1 MSSFNK
7 VMLMGNLTRD
17 PQTKQLPS
25 NTSVVEFGLA
35 VNRRYKTQTG
45 EDREE
50 TLFVDCAAFGKQGDV
65 IAQYC
70 KKGKAIFVEGRLKY
84 DTWEDKMGG
93 GNRSKIS
100 VVVET
105 FQFVG
110 GRDGSGSFEGAAAGA
125 DARDWRASKQSPDA
139 QPAAGKAGG
148 KKRSAEQLK
157 FKEADIPF

>member
-17 PQTKQLPS
+17 PHVKELPG
-25 NTSVVEFGLA
+25 NTRVTEFGMA
-35 VNRRYKTQTG
+35 VNRRYKTQAG

-50 TLFVDCAAFGKQGDV
+50 VLFVDCAAFGKTGDV

-70 KKGKAIFVEGRLKY
+70 KKGKSLFVEGRLKY
-84 DTWEDKMGG
+84 DSWEDKQGG
-93 GNRSKIS
+93 GNRSKLS
-100 VVVET
+100 VTVET

-125 DARDWRASKQSPDA
+125 DAREHKSSPDA
-139 QPAAGKAGG
+139 HPAKPTGRKRQP
-148 KKRSAEQLK
+148 EQLK